1 MNVNEKVDA
10 HLLKRY
16 VEGNVSP
23 EESVIVRQWFGD
35 ENLKRQLINL
45 SVDMW
50 EKIPPDIEIQEL
62 DGSRILDHIHHRIN
76 REESI
81 FIKDQGK
88 LYHFLGKLSRVAA
101 ILLLPALLTTVFLYH
116 KINTIYNDTSYSEI
130 YAPAGTRTTFQLPD
144 GSTGWLNGG
153 SAVKFPSRFQKK
165 FRNVELTGEAYFHV
179 TRDKKNP
186 FIVSTSHIDVRVHGT
201 SFNVMAYADEPVTEV
216 TLENGSVEVYKKLDK
231 NRVSIVK
238 LKPDQ
243 SLSYNQKDGNVNLVS
258 GRSDDKTAWIEG
270 KLVFKYEP
278 LENVIFKINR
288 WYNVNIQI
296 TDTELKDHIY
306 YGTFQNETLEEA
318 LNLLQLTAPIRYKDL
333 GRKKKPDGTY
343 EKRIIELQSRKK

>member
-10 HLLKRY
+10 QLLKRY
-16 VEGNVSP
+16 VEGNASP
-23 EESVIVRQWFGD
+23 EESVIVKQWFAD
-35 ENLKRQLINL
+35 ENLKRQLFNL

-62 DGSRILDHIHHRIN
+62 DGSRILDRIHHRIK
-76 REESI
+76 REESV
-81 FIKDQGK
+81 FSKEQGK
-88 LYHFLGKLSRVAA
+88 LTIFLGKLSRVAA

-116 KINTIYNDTSYSEI
+116 RINTIYSDTSYSEI
-130 YAPAGTRTTFQLPD
+130 YAPAGTRTTFHLPD

-153 SAVKFPSRFQKK
+153 SALKFPSRFQKN
-165 FRNVELTGEAYFHV
+165 FRNVELIGEAYFHV
-179 TRDKKNP
+179 TPGKRNP
-186 FIVSTSHIDVRVHGT
+186 FIVSTFHIDVKVHGT

-216 TLENGSVEVYKKLDK
+216 TLESGSVEVFKKMDED
-231 NRVSIVK
+231 RVSIVK

-243 SLSYNQKDGNVNLVS
+243 SLSYNQKNGNVNLVA
-258 GRSDDKTAWIEG
+258 GRSYDKTAWIEG
-270 KLVFKYEP
+270 KLVFRYEP
-278 LENVIFKINR
+278 LSEVINKINR

-296 TDTELKDHIY
+296 TDPELKDHIY

-318 LNLLQLTAPIRYKDL
+318 LKLLQLTAPIRYRDM
-333 GRKKKPDGTY
+333 GRKKNPDGTF